1 MEFLYKI
8 GSDPSPILGL
18 FSVGL
23 TGDMLRGLMAGLDRE
38 LDMLL
43 SDEYA
48 AEYERSCEYDIP
60 KLSLVKHSI
69 NEINVKSVKRLKFK
83 KKKRMKFL
91 YIYISRNSV
100 HFFHFSLNEYI
111 ERSVHII

>member
-1 MEFLYKI
+1 MAV
-8 GSDPSPILGL
+8 SNRSPIFGL

-48 AEYERSCEYDIP
+48 AVTREIANTM
-60 KLSLVKHSI
+60 KLF
-69 NEINVKSVKRLKFK
+69 NQ
-83 KKKRMKFL
+83 
-91 YIYISRNSV
+91 
-100 HFFHFSLNEYI
+100 
-111 ERSVHII
+111 